1 MRLTE
6 LWREQDI
13 DMSILLKRATRI
25 LVQGVTT
32 TEGRQNTSLMLENKT
47 EIVAGV
53 SPGRYGQEVMGV
65 PVYDKVSEAVKRH
78 RIDLSVIFVPKNAV
92 LTAATE
98 AMDEGIKLIV
108 ICTDGIPVTETLKIK
123 RAAQEADCTIIGPGS
138 SGIYIP
144 GESKVGTISNEYIL
158 EGDVGVI
165 ARTLGNEVKLCQ
177 SLFKEELGESAVIS
191 LGGGDII
198 GTGYIEILEA
208 LNEDPRTEVIV
219 SGGETKGRLED
230 DAARFIQDSGYD
242 KPVIAYLF
250 NKESDTSTAQEKEKL
265 FREAGVTV
273 VEDIWEIGQIIKD
286 STVEE

>member
-1 MRLTE
+1 
-6 LWREQDI
+6 
-13 DMSILLKRATRI
+13 MSILLRRATRI

-32 TEGRQNTSLMLENKT
+32 TEGRQNTSLMLESKT

-78 RIDLSVIFVPKNAV
+78 RIDVSVIFVPKNAV
-92 LTAATE
+92 MSAAME
-98 AMDEGIKLIV
+98 ALDEGIKLIV
-108 ICTDGIPVTETLKIK
+108 ICTNGIPVTETLKIK
-123 RAAQEADCTIIGPGS
+123 QAAEKLGCTIIGPGS
-138 SGIYIP
+138 AGIFVP
-144 GESKVGTISNEYIL
+144 GESKVGTISNEYVL
-158 EGDVGVI
+158 EGDVSVI
-165 ARTLGNEVKLCQ
+165 ARTMGNEVKLCQ

-198 GTGYIEILEA
+198 GTGYIEVLEA
-208 LNEDPRTEVIV
+208 LGEDPRTEVIV
-219 SGGETKGRLED
+219 IGGETKGRLEED
-230 DAARFIQDSGYD
+230 TARFIQDSGYD
-242 KPVIAYLF
+242 KPIIAYFF
-250 NKESDTSTAQEKEKL
+250 NRESDSTTAHEKEKL

>member
-1 MRLTE
+1 
-6 LWREQDI
+6 
-13 DMSILLKRATRI
+13 
-25 LVQGVTT
+25 
-32 TEGRQNTSLMLENKT
+32 MLESKT

-65 PVYDKVSEAVKRH
+65 PVFDKVSEAVKRH
-78 RIDLSVIFVPKNAV
+78 RIDASVIFVPKNAV
-92 LTAATE
+92 MAAATE

-108 ICTDGIPVTETLKIK
+108 ICTNGIPVTETLKIK
-123 RAAQEADCTIIGPGS
+123 RAAEKAGCTIIGPGS
-138 SGIYIP
+138 AGIFVP
-144 GESKVGTISNEYIL
+144 GESKVGTISNEYVL
-158 EGDVGVI
+158 EGDVSVI
-165 ARTLGNEVKLCQ
+165 ARTMGNEVKLCQ
-177 SLFKEELGESAVIS
+177 SLFKEELGESAVFS

-208 LNEDPRTEVIV
+208 LAEDPKTEVIV
-219 SGGETKGRLED
+219 IGCETKGRLEED
-230 DAARFIQDSGYD
+230 TARFIQESGYD

-250 NKESDTSTAQEKEKL
+250 NRENDPATAQEKEKL

>member
-32 TEGRQNTSLMLENKT
+32 TEGRQNTSLMLESKS

-65 PVYDKVSEAVKRH
+65 PVYDKVSEAVKGH
-78 RIDLSVIFVPKNAV
+78 GIDLSVIFVPRNAV

-123 RAAQEADCTIIGPGS
+123 RAAQEAGCTIIGPGS

-165 ARTLGNEVKLCQ
+165 ARTTGNEVKLCQ

-198 GTGYIEILEA
+198 GTGYIEILET
-208 LNEDPRTEVIV
+208 LNEDPKTEVIV
-219 SGGETKGRLED
+219 IGGETKGRLED
-230 DAARFIQDSGYD
+230 DVAHFIQDSGYD

-250 NKESDTSTAQEKEKL
+250 NKESDPSTTQEKEKL

-273 VEDIWEIGQIIKD
+273 VEDIWEIGQIIHD